1 MSATTALDGPGAVHI
16 ERIVRECIAA
26 RTPAHTATIRL
37 LAATDLA
44 GVLDHLET
52 R

>member
-1 MSATTALDGPGAVHI
+1 MTATTALDGPGAVHI

-26 RTPAHTATIRL
+26 RTPAPTTATRL

-44 GVLDHLET
+44 DVLDNLET

>member
-1 MSATTALDGPGAVHI
+1 MTATTALDGPGAVHV

-26 RTPAHTATIRL
+26 RTPAPTTAPRL
-37 LAATDLA
+37 HAAAYLAD
-44 GVLDHLET
+44 VLDTLET